1 MKVLKIALALA
12 IAAISSFTAQAK
24 NDPTTAY
31 MFGFASSFSDST
43 VYMTSVQR
51 VDSVYLTHKKLFLDN
66 RENYSL
72 QLKEYLES
80 IGAPKRTCIV
90 IFDRNFKKAEKKWT
104 KLHDRYTK
112 QAKAKRLKNGEKI
125 PTLDEYLAQGEKS
138 KKTVLVFEL
147 KKQIDKAHEDYMVD
161 QSVKALK
168 EHGLYNPK
176 RVIFISFSLNM
187 CERLA
192 ALCPGFTVQYLDKD
206 KSPEELA
213 KLGINGVDYQ
223 YKVFGKN
230 PTWFKQARDNKMS
243 INCWTVNKE
252 KDIQDMIDLGVD
264 CITTNE
270 PLLVREKLGKREKVK

>member
-12 IAAISSFTAQAK
+12 IAAISSFTAHAK

-31 MFGFASSFSDST
+31 MFGFASSFNDST

-112 QAKAKRLKNGEKI
+112 QAKAKRLKNGEKPKDL
-125 PTLDEYLAQGEKS
+125 PTPWQMKNIDESKFMFKAVEPSDMEEPKTKAEKKEAKAQLKQKKAEVKS
-138 KKTVLVFEL
+138 QLKQKKAEL
-147 KKQIDKAHEDYMVD
+147 KQKKAEAKK
-161 QSVKALK
+161 KA
-168 EHGLYNPK
+168 E
-176 RVIFISFSLNM
+176 
-187 CERLA
+187 A
-192 ALCPGFTVQYLDKD
+192 
-206 KSPEELA
+206 
-213 KLGINGVDYQ
+213 
-223 YKVFGKN
+223 
-230 PTWFKQARDNKMS
+230 
-243 INCWTVNKE
+243 
-252 KDIQDMIDLGVD
+252 
-264 CITTNE
+264 
-270 PLLVREKLGKREKVK
+270 

>member
-1 MKVLKIALALA
+1 MHHYPDIDGRR
-12 IAAISSFTAQAK
+12 IW
-24 NDPTTAY
+24 N
-31 MFGFASSFSDST
+31 
-43 VYMTSVQR
+43 
-51 VDSVYLTHKKLFLDN
+51 HDN
-66 RENYSL
+66 ADF
-72 QLKEYLES
+72 K
-80 IGAPKRTCIV
+80 
-90 IFDRNFKKAEKKWT
+90 DR
-104 KLHDRYTK
+104 
-112 QAKAKRLKNGEKI
+112 RLKNGEKI

-192 ALCPGFTVQYLDKD
+192 ALCPGLTVQYL
-206 KSPEELA
+206 
-213 KLGINGVDYQ
+213 

>member
-1 MKVLKIALALA
+1 MNMKKIVKVAAVGALVALTASCAPQKIAVTAHRGFWNCEEAGYAENSIRSLELAQQNGLWGSEFDVH
-12 IAAISSFTAQAK
+12 ITSDLVMLVHH
-24 NDPTTAY
+24 DPDIDGMRIWDHDYA
-31 MFGFASSFSDST
+31 D
-43 VYMTSVQR
+43 
-51 VDSVYLTHKKLFLDN
+51 
-66 RENYSL
+66 
-72 QLKEYLES
+72 
-80 IGAPKRTCIV
+80 
-90 IFDRNFKKAEKKWT
+90 FK
-104 KLHDRYTK
+104 DC
-112 QAKAKRLKNGEKI
+112 RLKNGEKI
-125 PTLDEYLAQGEKS
+125 PTLDEYLTQGEKS

-223 YKVFGKN
+223 YKVFAKN

-252 KDIQDMIDLGVD
+252 KDIQNMIDLGVD

>member
-1 MKVLKIALALA
+1 MNMKKIAKVVAVAAMVALTASCAPQKIAVTAHRGFWNCEEAGYAENSIRSLELAQQNGLWGSEFDVH
-12 IAAISSFTAQAK
+12 ITSDLVLLVHH
-24 NDPTTAY
+24 DPDIDGMRIWDHDYA
-31 MFGFASSFSDST
+31 D
-43 VYMTSVQR
+43 
-51 VDSVYLTHKKLFLDN
+51 
-66 RENYSL
+66 
-72 QLKEYLES
+72 
-80 IGAPKRTCIV
+80 
-90 IFDRNFKKAEKKWT
+90 FK
-104 KLHDRYTK
+104 DC
-112 QAKAKRLKNGEKI
+112 RLKNGEKI
-125 PTLDEYLAQGEKS
+125 PTLDEYLTQGEKS

-223 YKVFGKN
+223 YKVFAKN

>member
-1 MKVLKIALALA
+1 MNMKKIVKVAAVGALVALAASCAPQKIAVTAHRGFWNCEEAGYAENSIKSLELAQQNGLWGSEFDVH
-12 IAAISSFTAQAK
+12 ITSDLVMLVHH
-24 NDPTTAY
+24 DPDIDGMRIWNHDYA
-31 MFGFASSFSDST
+31 D
-43 VYMTSVQR
+43 
-51 VDSVYLTHKKLFLDN
+51 
-66 RENYSL
+66 
-72 QLKEYLES
+72 
-80 IGAPKRTCIV
+80 
-90 IFDRNFKKAEKKWT
+90 FK
-104 KLHDRYTK
+104 DC
-112 QAKAKRLKNGEKI
+112 RLKNGEKI

-264 CITTNE
+264 CITTNQ